1 VENLR
6 GLVIFFLAR
15 LSRAMLNS
23 PSANPFKISACSRSA
38 GASNRVMI
46 NRNQQSGGPR
56 GSDAQR
62 GFGWAW
68 FSGQR
73 RGFALA
79 TLLAVCLA
87 GWRMGAAESDG
98 DGHWAFKPLAEPA
111 APEIQRSDWVRN
123 PIDSFVLAR
132 LEESGLGPSP
142 EADRAILVRRLYFDL
157 TGLPP
162 TPGDIDRFVN
172 DASPRAYE
180 ELVDR
185 LLASPFYGERWA
197 RHWLDVA
204 RYTESQGYEYDH
216 MRANAWHYRDYVI
229 RSLNADKPYDQFMR
243 EQIAGD
249 VMEPVTT
256 DGIVATSLLV
266 CGPWDQAGNS
276 QANATQRA
284 ITREEELEDLVSV
297 VSQSFLGVTVNCA
310 RCHNHKFDPIP
321 QEDYYRIKSVFEGV
335 RHGERTVAPPETIKR
350 REQKIDELKAALAG
364 VNRGIRELEARGRER
379 VVSTRRPGAVGALPA
394 PMALWTFDEGPNDSV
409 GSLRGRLHGDA
420 TVSSGRLILDGK
432 DDFLESDPVGNDFTE
447 KTLEVWVALSNLE
460 QSGGG
465 ALSVETLN
473 GSVFDA
479 IVFGEREAGKWTAG
493 SEGFARTRDLKAD
506 PESAEAAAGMTQMV
520 VVYDADGRITVYRNG
535 RAHGESYPSGQSPR
549 PFKTGEARILI
560 GKRHSGGGKPFLAA
574 EIEQAAVYDR
584 ALSPEEVAASFSA
597 AGHYVRSEEAIA
609 ALSSE
614 ELAKRE
620 GLLQQVATLRSRLD
634 AVAPVPVSYAGNRVQ
649 PGPTRRLER
658 GDVRQPA
665 ETVSPGAISSIRIQG
680 AVFELAPDASE
691 GERRLK
697 FSEWLA
703 DPRNPLPARAM
714 VNRVWHYHFG
724 RGIVSTPNDLGA
736 SGAPPTHPAL
746 LDWLA
751 THLIR
756 EGWSL
761 KSLHR
766 TILCS
771 ATYRQASDFSTQA
784 ARIDTENTLLWRF
797 SPQRLEAE
805 PLRDAMLAVGGF
817 LNLEQFGPSF
827 RPFDTRN
834 FGATFYL
841 LEDKT
846 GPEFD
851 RRTVYRMNINSGK
864 DPLLE
869 AFDAPD
875 PSIKTP
881 RRGVTTTPLQALGL
895 MNNSFVQ
902 RQADRFAERL
912 LRESGGRPEEA
923 VDLAYR
929 HAFGRHPDAAERER
943 AVAVAT
949 AEGMQTVCWAL
960 FNSTE
965 FLHVR

>member
-1 VENLR
+1 
-6 GLVIFFLAR
+6 
-15 LSRAMLNS
+15 
-23 PSANPFKISACSRSA
+23 
-38 GASNRVMI
+38 MI
-46 NRNQQSGGPR
+46 RRNQQPGCPRSSEAERWVGG
-56 GSDAQR
+56 
-62 GFGWAW
+62 AW

-73 RGFALA
+73 RGFAVA
-79 TLLAVCLA
+79 TLLLVCLS
-87 GWRMGAAESDG
+87 GWTVGAAETEEDR
-98 DGHWAFKPLAEPA
+98 HWAFQPLAEPA
-111 APEIQRSDWVRN
+111 APEIKRSDWVRN

-132 LEESGLGPSP
+132 LEESGLGPSA
-142 EADRAILVRRLYFDL
+142 EADRATLIRRLCFDL

-162 TPGDIDRFVN
+162 TPGDIDRFVK
-172 DASPRAYE
+172 DPSPQAYE

-204 RYTESQGYEYDH
+204 RYTESQGFEYDH
-216 MRANAWHYRDYVI
+216 MRSNAWHYRDYVI

-249 VMEPVTT
+249 VMEPVTR

-266 CGPWDQAGNS
+266 CGSWDQAGNS

-284 ITREEELEDLVSV
+284 ITREEELEDLISV

-335 RHGERTVAPPETIKR
+335 RHGERTIASSETIQR
-350 REQKIDELKAALAG
+350 REQTLGELKATLSDL
-364 VNRGIRELEARGRER
+364 NRRVRDLEKRGRDR
-379 VVSTRRPGAVGALPA
+379 VVSNRRPQSASVSPA
-394 PMALWTFDEGPNDSV
+394 PAPVALWTFEDGPNDSV
-409 GSLRGRLHGDA
+409 SSLRGTLRGGA
-420 TVSSGRLILDGK
+420 SITSGHLVLDGE
-432 DDFLESDPVGNDFTE
+432 DDFLESDPVGEGLTE
-447 KTLEVWVALSNLE
+447 KSLEVWLTLSSLE
-460 QSGGG
+460 QGGGG
-465 ALSVETLN
+465 ALSVETAN

-479 IVFGEREAGKWTAG
+479 IVFGEREAGKWMVG
-493 SEGFARTRDLKAD
+493 SNGFSRTRDLEVE
-506 PESAEAAAGMTQMV
+506 PETKEAVAGTIQMV
-520 VVYDADGRITVYRNG
+520 VVYDANGLITVYRNG
-535 RAHGESYPSGQSPR
+535 MPYGKPYRTGQSPVT
-549 PFKTGEARILI
+549 FKVGDFRILI
-560 GKRHSGGGKPFLAA
+560 GKRHTGGGKPFLAGS
-574 EIEQAAVYDR
+574 IEQAAVYDK
-584 ALSPEEVAASFSA
+584 ALSPDEVAASFSA
-597 AGHYVRSEEAIA
+597 PGLFVRLEEAIL
-609 ALSSE
+609 ALE
-614 ELAKRE
+614 PAERAERE
-620 GLLQQVATLRSRLD
+620 ALRQEATVVQGRLE
-634 AVAPVPVSYAGNRVQ
+634 AVPPVPVSYVGKRVQ
-649 PGPTRRLER
+649 PDPTHRLER
-658 GDVRQPA
+658 GDVKQPA
-665 ETVSPGAISSIRIQG
+665 ETVSPGALSAIGG
-680 AVFELAPDASE
+680 AGDPFALAPDAPE

-697 FSEWLA
+697 FSEWLT
-703 DPRNPLPARAM
+703 DPGNPLPARAIA
-714 VNRVWHYHFG
+714 NRLWHYHFG
-724 RGIVSTPNDLGA
+724 RGIVASPSDLGA
-736 SGAPPTHPAL
+736 SGAPPTHPEL

-751 THLIR
+751 TRLIR
-756 EGWSL
+756 DGWSL

-771 ATYRQASDFSTQA
+771 ATYRQTSEFNARA
-784 ARIDTENTLLWRF
+784 ARIDTENALLWRF

-805 PLRDAMLAVGGF
+805 ALRDSLLAISGS
-817 LNLEQFGPSF
+817 LNPEQGGPSF

-841 LEDKT
+841 LDDKT
-846 GPEFD
+846 GPEFN

-902 RQADRFAERL
+902 RQADHFAERV
-912 LRESGGRPEEA
+912 LRESGGRPVEA

-929 HAFGRHPDAAERER
+929 HAFGRRASAAELER
-943 AVAVAT
+943 AVAVAA